1 MREDIS
7 GFGGFLDVENA
18 EEYKDFLKQNPD
30 YVHMMNPKQLGRLQ
44 VAYDI
49 LKIITKGTGI
59 NVDYRLNQEKSYPF
73 NTVSSI
79 SVTGKIIEFSSC
91 EWLSKVSKLASN
103 ISFYPLTNGKIE
115 YILTFH
121 NSVITYSAKGW
132 DNGS

>member
-1 MREDIS
+1 MKEDIS
-7 GFGGFLDVENA
+7 GFGGILDEESA
-18 EEYKDFLKQNPD
+18 KEYKDFLKQNPD
-30 YVHMMNPKQLGRLQ
+30 YVHIMNPKQLGKLQ

-59 NVDYRLNQEKSYPF
+59 NIDYRLNQEKKYPF

-79 SVTGKIIEFSSC
+79 SVTGKIIEISSC
-91 EWLSKVSKLASN
+91 EWFSKVSKLASN

-121 NSVITYSAKGW
+121 NSVITFDAKGV
-132 DNGS
+132 

>member
-1 MREDIS
+1 
-7 GFGGFLDVENA
+7 
-18 EEYKDFLKQNPD
+18 
-30 YVHMMNPKQLGRLQ
+30 MNPKQLGKLQ

-59 NVDYRLNQEKSYPF
+59 NIDYRLNQEKKYPF

-79 SVTGKIIEFSSC
+79 SVTGKIIEISSC
-91 EWLSKVSKLASN
+91 EWFSKVSKLASN

-121 NSVITYSAKGW
+121 NSVITFDAKEV
-132 DNGS
+132 

>member
-1 MREDIS
+1 MKEDIS
-7 GFGGFLDVENA
+7 GFGGILDEESA
-18 EEYKDFLKQNPD
+18 KEYKDFFKQNPD
-30 YVHMMNPKQLGRLQ
+30 YVHIMNPKQLGKLQ

-59 NVDYRLNQEKSYPF
+59 NIDYRLNQEKKYPF

-79 SVTGKIIEFSSC
+79 SVTGKIIEISSC
-91 EWLSKVSKLASN
+91 EWFSKVSKLASN

-121 NSVITYSAKGW
+121 NSVITFDAKEV
-132 DNGS
+132 